1 MGPAAG
7 AGQDRAGGLG
17 DLRFP
22 AGGRLPA
29 EDGRRRRPPAEP
41 ALRKRREGCNDR
53 TIGRIDCP
61 VVPERPPSGQLV
73 SGSGQ
78 AGVGGHAGVRGG
90 PHARTDVQ
98 RLRPPPAH
106 RSPAWPPGWA
116 LPQPRGHDN
125 SCSAWP
131 DTGREPP
138 RPGPATHPVPRASG
152 QGLRC
157 GPRAPSDLPSVV
169 LTPLDHQR
177 WPPWSTHP
185 SRTPRTAS

>member
-1 MGPAAG
+1 MSAAG
-7 AGQDRAGGLG
+7 RGQPPQA
-17 DLRFP
+17 
-22 AGGRLPA
+22 AA
-29 EDGRRRRPPAEP
+29 RRP

-90 PHARTDVQ
+90 LTPGQMCSASGRLPPTVTSVATGVGLAAAPRT
-98 RLRPPPAH
+98 
-106 RSPAWPPGWA
+106 
-116 LPQPRGHDN
+116 DN

-138 RPGPATHPVPRASG
+138 RPGPATHRVPRASG

-157 GPRAPSDLPSVV
+157 GPRAPSDLRLCSHHRITNGGRPGL
-169 LTPLDHQR
+169 LTQA
-177 WPPWSTHP
+177 
-185 SRTPRTAS
+185 RTPRTAT

>member
-1 MGPAAG
+1 MSAAG
-7 AGQDRAGGLG
+7 RG
-17 DLRFP
+17 
-22 AGGRLPA
+22 
-29 EDGRRRRPPAEP
+29 RPPQAAARRP

-90 PHARTDVQ
+90 LTPGQMCSASGRLPPTVTSVATGVGIAAAPRT
-98 RLRPPPAH
+98 
-106 RSPAWPPGWA
+106 
-116 LPQPRGHDN
+116 DN

-138 RPGPATHPVPRASG
+138 RPGPATHRVPPARDRVYAVARGHHLIFGCAHTTGSSTVAALVCSPKPARPE
-152 QGLRC
+152 QPDNDLR
-157 GPRAPSDLPSVV
+157 LEY
-169 LTPLDHQR
+169 
-177 WPPWSTHP
+177 
-185 SRTPRTAS
+185 